1 MIKDAAQ
8 QQTEWSEKVKA
19 LELEKSTLLATMTQK
34 DEGFRAEISRF
45 SDQQTEWSDKAKT
58 LEQEKSSLLGIVS
71 EKDKALA
78 IQSEKIRALEVQLNA
93 IDDIQQEIAP
103 STEELVQPHIRLP
116 EMVEEWSEGELD
128 VDARVHASQLGSRR
142 TRNRVAEAFSSSH
155 LGLQRLGQRNY

>member
-1 MIKDAAQ
+1 
-8 QQTEWSEKVKA
+8 
-19 LELEKSTLLATMTQK
+19 MTQK

-45 SDQQTEWSDKAKT
+45 SDQQTAWSDKAKA

-93 IDDIQQEIAP
+93 IDDVQQEIAP
-103 STEELVQPHIRLP
+103 STEELSQPHIRLP

-128 VDARVHASQLGSRR
+128 VDARVQASQLGSRR

-155 LGLQRLGQRNY
+155 PGLKRLGQRNY